1 MQILNRMKILSIL
14 LLTVLVTSCSG
25 KDVKT
30 LQPGEKPKTLVRF
43 ATTAGNLPLNFG
55 IKKGYFAEQ
64 GIDLK
69 IVTISGGPASVTA
82 AASGEADFGGMGSP
96 ILVGIAAGVP
106 ITIVASPPHSGENF
120 VLVSKPHYK
129 NFAELKGKVVSPGNV
144 GGGSSDAFLMIAKA
158 KGFKSSDFQLMNAG
172 PSANSLAALQTGRV
186 EAIIASEVV
195 GVKAELEGFGK
206 ILEHAVD
213 YFGHYQHSFVFATNS
228 FIKEKPEAVRA
239 FLVAYRKTLEY
250 IKAHPEEAI
259 QFAVTELQQEER
271 SYRKVYEKEIPTWD
285 TTGKVDFV
293 GTDNA
298 LKILKELGDINP
310 QVQIT
315 AKQIVDERFL
325 TK

>member
-1 MQILNRMKILSIL
+1 MQISRLKMHVAL
-14 LLTVLVTSCSG
+14 LLALFLSG
-25 KDVKT
+25 CANKSDQ
-30 LQPGEKPKTLVRF
+30 QPARKGEKPKSVIRF

-96 ILVGIAAGVP
+96 ILVGISAGVP

-129 NFAELKGKVVSPGNV
+129 NFAELKGKAVSPGNV
-144 GGGSSDAFLMIAKA
+144 GGGSSDAFMMIAKA

-259 QFAVTELQQEER
+259 QFAVTDLQQEER

-285 TTGKVDFV
+285 TSGKIDFV

-298 LKILKELGDINP
+298 IKILKELGDINP